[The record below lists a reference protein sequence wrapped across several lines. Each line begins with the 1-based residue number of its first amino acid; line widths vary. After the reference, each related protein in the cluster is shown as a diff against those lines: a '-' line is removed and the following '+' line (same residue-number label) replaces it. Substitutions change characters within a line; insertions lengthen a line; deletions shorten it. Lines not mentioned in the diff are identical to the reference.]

1 MTVGIPQ
8 QDLNLAVVE
17 IENEV
22 KGKLGNTPFPFP
34 FLIKVI
40 WDDLKLEGITREQP
54 MRDFTATNK
63 PLSEVLTVH
72 AACDAAAEPVRE
84 STSSHDF

>member
-22 KGKLGNTPFPFP
+22 KG
-34 FLIKVI
+34 
-40 WDDLKLEGITREQP
+40 
-54 MRDFTATNK
+54 K

-84 STSSHDF
+84 STSSHDLRNRSAAVGELRGGYIQCV

>member
-22 KGKLGNTPFPFP
+22 KGKLGNTPFPF
-34 FLIKVI
+34 LIKVI
-40 WDDLKLEGITREQP
+40 
-54 MRDFTATNK
+54 
-63 PLSEVLTVH
+63 
-72 AACDAAAEPVRE
+72 
-84 STSSHDF
+84 

>member
-22 KGKLGNTPFPFP
+22 KGK
-34 FLIKVI
+34 
-40 WDDLKLEGITREQP
+40 
-54 MRDFTATNK
+54 

-72 AACDAAAEPVRE
+72 AACDAAAAEPVRE